1 MFKTAIIYGSLSGI
15 IMGAMFFIMHPAD
28 GQMDFEASETAGY
41 ITMII
46 SLTSIFLAINK
57 VKKSK
62 SHEHFTFSK
71 AFLTGA
77 MVTLVAS
84 VFYVSAWELYS
95 NTIGGNFADQYLAY
109 TIEQLQQQDK
119 DAAVIEDE
127 IAATTASIES
137 YKANTLY
144 RIGFSFLEIVPIGLL
159 VSLVASIV
167 FRFLLRKSN
176 VG

>member
-1 MFKTAIIYGSLSGI
+1 
-15 IMGAMFFIMHPAD
+15 
-28 GQMDFEASETAGY
+28 
-41 ITMII
+41 
-46 SLTSIFLAINK
+46 LAINK